1 MLARYALQFADIMII
16 ALLAGSV
23 FGIWR
28 GYDPTG
34 YSPAAFL
41 EIHQGAV
48 RGLNTLLP
56 AMGAAAIVF
65 TGILAWSAKGTT
77 LPFRLYIVAM
87 AAMITAA
94 LVTRFGNQPI
104 NATVMTWTAGDM
116 PSGWEEL
123 RDTWWRWH
131 LLRVT
136 AIMAALATLV
146 AAVMA
151 DVAGRSIPS

>member
-1 MLARYALQFADIMII
+1 MLVRSAMQLLDIMIV
-16 ALLAGSV
+16 ALLAGTV
-23 FGIWR
+23 FGVWR
-28 GYDPTG
+28 GYDPAG

-56 AMGAAAIVF
+56 AMGAAAILL
-65 TGILAWSAKGTT
+65 TGVLAWSARGTP
-77 LPFRLYIVAM
+77 LPFRFYLVAM
-87 AAMITAA
+87 VAMIAA
-94 LVTRFGNQPI
+94 GLVTRFGNQPI
-104 NATVMTWTAGDM
+104 NATVMTWTAGAM

-131 LLRVT
+131 MIRVGVT
-136 AIMAALATLV
+136 TAALAVLV

-151 DVAGRSIPS
+151 DVAGRSAP

>member
-1 MLARYALQFADIMII
+1 MLARYGLQFVDIMTV
-16 ALLAGSV
+16 ALLAGTV
-23 FGIWR
+23 FGVWR
-28 GYDPTG
+28 GYDPAG

-56 AMGAAAIVF
+56 AMGAAALLL
-65 TGILAWSAKGTT
+65 TGLLAWSAKGTP
-77 LPFRLYIVAM
+77 LPFRLYLVAM
-87 AAMITAA
+87 AAMVTAG

-116 PSGWEEL
+116 PSGWETL

-131 LLRVT
+131 MIRVGAT
-136 AIMAALATLV
+136 IAALAVLV
-146 AAVMA
+146 AAVLA
-151 DVAGRSIPS
+151 DVSGRPAP

>member
-1 MLARYALQFADIMII
+1 MMARYALQFIDIMII

-28 GYDPTG
+28 GYDPSG

-48 RGLNTLLP
+48 RVLNTLLP
-56 AMGAAAIVF
+56 AMGAAAIVL
-65 TGILAWSAKGTT
+65 TGILAWNATGKA
-77 LPFRLYIVAM
+77 LPFRLYVVAM
-87 AAMITAA
+87 AAMVTAA

-104 NATVMTWTAGDM
+104 NATVMTWTADSI

-123 RDTWWRWH
+123 RDTWWQWH
-131 LLRVT
+131 LVRVA
-136 AIMAALATLV
+136 AIITALAVLL
-146 AAVMA
+146 AAVLA
-151 DVAGRSIPS
+151 DVAGRSAP